1 MGNFSQDDRP
11 FRVDTALGKD
21 VLLLQGFNGDEGVSI
36 PFGYTL
42 DLLSEDAAID
52 AEKLLRTA
60 VTLTVKLADG
70 GERVVHGLVNRFS
83 QSGQTQA
90 GELTAYR
97 AQVVPWFW
105 FLSLSSDCK
114 LFQNLTALEIIEKV
128 FRARGFSDFEIKC
141 VKPHPKREYCV
152 QYRETDLNFV
162 SRLLEEEGVFYF
174 FRHTKSK
181 HVLVLA
187 DDNSAVK
194 PSPAQ
199 SKVRMATQ
207 SGGWQE
213 EDVVT
218 VLQREHV
225 THIGKVTLRDYDYLQ
240 PSLSLE
246 SSVSGQGKEEVY
258 DYPGTFT
265 KLDDGERLARLQL
278 EEREGWQ
285 VVIRGE
291 STCRGLETGCR
302 FDLKEHYRSDAN
314 DTYFLLHLRQTGRN
328 SDYRAK
334 ADTPVEYRNSFV
346 AIPHKVPFRPPRTA
360 PKPVVQGSQTALVV
374 GKSGEEI
381 WVDKYG
387 RVKVQFYW
395 DRDGKKDE
403 NSSCWVRV
411 ATTWAGKQWGHIQ
424 LPRIGQEVI
433 VDFLEGDPDL
443 PIITGRVY
451 NAEQMPPY
459 ELPANQTQSG
469 VKSRSSKGGGTDNFN
484 EIRLEDKKGS
494 ELFYIHAEKDKQV
507 VVENNRTE
515 SVGTDES
522 ITIGKNRT
530 EQVGENESITIGKSR
545 TEEVGED
552 ESITIGGGRTESVGK
567 DESITIGAS
576 RSESVAKDE
585 SITIG
590 ANRSE
595 TVGKSEDVSI
605 GQDRSHEV
613 GKNDELAVGMNL
625 QVSAGQSVEI
635 KVGQS
640 SITIDQKG
648 VTIKGMMIQIEGQMQ
663 TELKGMMTNVK
674 ADAMLTVKGGITMI
688 N

>member
-1 MGNFSQDDRP
+1 MGKFSQDDRP

-21 VLLLQGFNGDEGVSI
+21 ELLLQGFTGDEGVSI
-36 PFGYTL
+36 PFSYTL
-42 DLLSEDAAID
+42 DLLSEDAAVD

-60 VTLTVKLADG
+60 VTLTLELADG
-70 GERVVHGLVNRFS
+70 GERVVHGLINRFS
-83 QSGQTQA
+83 QSGQTQT

-114 LFQNLTALEIIEKV
+114 IFQNLTALEIVEKV
-128 FRARGFSDFEIKC
+128 FKARGFSDFEIKC
-141 VKPHPKREYCV
+141 VKPHAKREYCV

-162 SRLLEEEGVFYF
+162 CRLLEEEGVFYF
-174 FRHTKSK
+174 FRHSKSK

-194 PSPAQ
+194 PCPTQ
-199 SKVRMATQ
+199 SKVRMAVQ
-207 SGGWQE
+207 SGGWEE

-218 VLQREHV
+218 ALQREHV

-246 SSVSGQGKEEVY
+246 SSVSGKGKEPVY
-258 DYPGTFT
+258 DYPGMFT
-265 KLDDGERLARLQL
+265 TLDDGERLARLQL

-285 VVIRGE
+285 LVVRGE

-314 DTYFLLHLRQTGRN
+314 DTYFLLQLRQTGRN

-334 ADTPVEYRNSFV
+334 PDTPAEYRNSFV

-411 ATTWAGKQWGHIQ
+411 ASTWAGKQWGQIQ
-424 LPRIGQEVI
+424 IPRIGQEVI

-459 ELPANQTQSG
+459 DLPANQTQSG

-484 EIRLEDKKGS
+484 EIWMEDKKGS
-494 ELFYIHAEKDKQV
+494 EVILVHAERDLV
-507 VVENNRTE
+507 IEVENDETRDVLHDRITTVKHDDTRT
-515 SVGTDES
+515 V
-522 ITIGKNRT
+522 
-530 EQVGENESITIGKSR
+530 
-545 TEEVGED
+545 EEGND
-552 ESITIGGGRTESVGK
+552 TL
-567 DESITIGAS
+567 
-576 RSESVAKDE
+576 
-585 SITIG
+585 
-590 ANRSE
+590 
-595 TVGKSEDVSI
+595 TVKQGN
-605 GQDRSHEV
+605 Q
-613 GKNDELAVGMNL
+613 A
-625 QVSAGQSVEI
+625 VEI
-635 KVGQS
+635 TQGNQKTELGQGSQELTIKMGNQKVELGQGNQELTLKMGNRAVKVSLGKIAEEAMQGIELKVGQS
-640 SITIDQKG
+640 SIKVDQTG
-648 VTIKGMMIQIEGQMQ
+648 VTVKGMMVTIEGQVQ
-663 TELKGMMTNVK
+663 TELKGLMTSVK
-674 ADAMLTVKGGITMI
+674 ADAMLMVKGSMTMI

>member
-1 MGNFSQDDRP
+1 MGKFTQDDRP
-11 FRVDTALGKD
+11 FRVDTVLGKD
-21 VLLLQGFNGDEGVSI
+21 VLLLDAFSGEEGVSI
-36 PFGYTL
+36 PFAYTL
-42 DLLSEDAAID
+42 ELLSEDAAID
-52 AEKLLRTA
+52 AEKLLRTP
-60 VTLTVKLADG
+60 VTLTLQVAGG
-70 GERVVHGLVNRFS
+70 GERVIHGLVNRFV
-83 QSGQTQA
+83 QAGQTQA

-97 AQVVPWFW
+97 AQVVPWLW

-114 LFQNLTALEIIEKV
+114 IFQNLTALEIVEKV

-141 VKPHPKREYCV
+141 VKTHRKREYCV
-152 QYRETDLNFV
+152 QYRETHLNFV
-162 SRLLEEEGVFYF
+162 TRLLEEEGVFYF
-174 FRHTKSK
+174 FRHSKSK

-194 PSPAQ
+194 PCPSQ
-199 SKVRMATQ
+199 SAVRMAAQ
-207 SGGWQE
+207 PGAWQD

-218 VLQREHV
+218 TLQREHV
-225 THIGKVTLRDYDYLQ
+225 SHIGKVTLRDYDYLQ

-246 SSVSGQGKEEVY
+246 SSVSGQGKDEVY
-258 DYPGTFT
+258 DYPGAFT
-265 KLDDGERLARLQL
+265 KLEDGERLARLQL
-278 EEREGWQ
+278 EEREVWQ
-285 VVIRGE
+285 LVIRGE
-291 STCRGLETGCR
+291 STSRGLETGCR

-328 SDYRAK
+328 ADYRA
-334 ADTPVEYRNSFV
+334 TPGTPPEYRNSFV
-346 AIPHKVPFRPPRTA
+346 ATPHKVPFRPPRTA

-395 DRDGKKDE
+395 DRDGAKDE

-411 ATTWAGKQWGHIQ
+411 ASSWAGKQWGQIAI
-424 LPRIGQEVI
+424 PRIGQEVLI
-433 VDFLEGDPDL
+433 DFLEGDPDQ

-459 ELPANQTQSG
+459 DLPANQTQSG
-469 VKSRSSKGGGTDNFN
+469 IKSRSSKGGGTDNFN

-494 ELFYIHAEKDKQV
+494 ELLYIHAEKDKQV
-507 VVENNRTE
+507 VVENDRTE
-515 SVGTDES
+515 SVGNNES

-530 EQVGENESITIGKSR
+530 EN
-545 TEEVGED
+545 VGED

-576 RSESVAKDE
+576 RSASVAKDE

-590 ANRSE
+590 GKRSA

-605 GQDRSHEV
+605 GMDRSQDV
-613 GKNDELAVGMNL
+613 GTNDELSVGMSL
-625 QVSAGQSVEI
+625 KVSAGQSVEI

-640 SITIDQKG
+640 SVKIDQTG
-648 VTIKGMMIQIEGQMQ
+648 VTIKGMNVKVEGQIQ
-663 TELKGMMTNVK
+663 TEVKGTMTNIK
-674 ADAMLTVKGGITMI
+674 GDGMLMIKGGMTMI